1 LLVQQ
6 RPDDSEVPADSAQGA
21 SVDRSELTRL
31 ERQVNEEILG
41 RFPAGAVQ
49 RVALLQET
57 DDPRVG
63 PEELLV
69 RVFVGLGAPPQEG
82 VAGDTETSLA
92 AGPSLTVAPSREQLL
107 QSWAAQHTTAMRR
120 LRRELSL
127 RLPPARLLEFTVDD
141 EGDPGSAPRIV
152 MPHDQDLADEPVPPR
167 EIVQTAMA
175 ILRARYVFPDRAAQA
190 AAEIEARLAAGEYDD
205 LGEPELAERLTSQLY
220 AVCADKHLRVRAQ
233 PEPRRARPM
242 PADRARARQEMRS
255 MGQLDNFGIH
265 RVERLAGN
273 VGYVDL
279 HRVAMPQN
287 AGASIA
293 AAMELVSGTYA
304 LIFDLRHNGGGSPD
318 GVVFWCSYLFDGPGI
333 HFNDIFEAETK
344 ETRQFWSVSYVPGSR
359 YVDKPV
365 YVLTSHETFSGGEDF
380 CYTLQAL
387 GRAQLIGETT
397 GGGAHP
403 TGMRPLSATMAISV
417 PFARSVNP
425 ITGTN
430 WEGTGVVPDV
440 PVAAPRAYDVA
451 YGRALQHVLSLDPP
465 PPIHEEAAEA
475 LAGLSA

>member
-1 LLVQQ
+1 VE
-6 RPDDSEVPADSAQGA
+6 RT
-21 SVDRSELTRL
+21 ELARL
-31 ERQVNEEILG
+31 ERQVTEEILS

-49 RVALLQET
+49 RVALVPAAS
-57 DDPRVG
+57 DPPPG
-63 PEELLV
+63 EEELLV
-69 RVFVGLGAPPQEG
+69 RVFVGLDAGSREGAT
-82 VAGDTETSLA
+82 GDTES
-92 AGPSLTVAPSREQLL
+92 SHAPASSREDSL
-107 QSWAAQHTTAMRR
+107 QAWAGRHETAMRR

-141 EGDPGSAPRIV
+141 DGDLGSAPRIV
-152 MPHDQDLADEPVPPR
+152 MPHDPELASEPVPPR

-175 ILRARYVFPDRAAQA
+175 ILRSRYVFPDRAERA
-190 AAEIEARLAAGEYDD
+190 AAEIEGRLAAGEYDE

-220 AVCADKHLRVRAQ
+220 AVCADKHLRVHAH

-242 PADRARARQEMRS
+242 PADRARARQDMRA

-265 RVERLAGN
+265 RVERLDGN
-273 VGYVDL
+273 VGYLDL
-279 HRVAMPQN
+279 RRVAMPEH
-287 AGASIA
+287 AGASVA

-304 LIFDLRHNGGGSPD
+304 LIIDLRANGGGSPD
-318 GVVFWCSYLFDGPGI
+318 GVVFWCSYLFDGPGV
-333 HFNDIFEAETK
+333 HLNDIFEAESG
-344 ETRQFWSVSYVPGSR
+344 ETRQFWTVPYVPGSR

-425 ITGTN
+425 ITRTN

-440 PVAAPRAYDVA
+440 GVAAAEAYDVA
-451 YGRALQHVLSLDPP
+451 YGTALRHVLSLDTP
-465 PPIHEEAAEA
+465 PPIRDEASAA
-475 LAGLSA
+475 LDRLGG

>member
-1 LLVQQ
+1 ME
-6 RPDDSEVPADSAQGA
+6 RT
-21 SVDRSELTRL
+21 ELARL
-31 ERQVNEEILG
+31 ERQVNEEILD
-41 RFPAGAVQ
+41 RFPAGTVQ

-57 DDPRVG
+57 DDPL
-63 PEELLV
+63 ELLV
-69 RVFVGLGAPPQEG
+69 RVFVAVQSGPAEG
-82 VAGDTETSLA
+82 VAGDTESSHA
-92 AGPSLTVAPSREQLL
+92 AAPSREESLQL
-107 QSWAAQHTTAMRR
+107 WAAQHETAMRR
-120 LRRELSL
+120 LRRELSW

-141 EGDPGSAPRIV
+141 DGDPGGAPRIV
-152 MPHDQDLADEPVPPR
+152 MPHDQELADEPVPPR

-175 ILRARYVFPDRAAQA
+175 ILRARYVFPERAGQA
-190 AAEIEARLAAGEYDD
+190 AAEIEARLATGEYDG
-205 LGEPELAERLTSQLY
+205 LSEPDLAERLTSQLY
-220 AVCADKHLRVRAQ
+220 AVCADKHLGVHAHS
-233 PEPRRARPM
+233 EPRRPRPR
-242 PADRARARQEMRS
+242 PADRDKARQEMRS
-255 MGQLDNFGIH
+255 IGRLDNFGIH
-265 RVERLAGN
+265 RVERLDGN

-293 AAMELVSGTYA
+293 AAMELVAGTYA

-333 HFNDIFEAETK
+333 HLNDIFEAETGA
-344 ETRQFWSVSYVPGSR
+344 TRQFWSVSYVPGSR

-380 CYTLQAL
+380 AYTLQAL

-430 WEGTGVVPDV
+430 WEGTGVVPEV
-440 PVAAPRAYDVA
+440 SVAAAAAHDVA
-451 YGRALQHVLSLDPP
+451 YGMALQHVLSLDPP
-465 PPIHEEAAEA
+465 PPIADEASAA
-475 LAGLSA
+475 LARLSAHD